1 MTGLPLIISLYLT
14 FLQHDQLLYN
24 APNCYFKITFF
35 LSFYYIL
42 SAEIVNNFFFI
53 IYDSTKIITTMN
65 IHYMRKTRESWTVA
79 IKSY

>member
-42 SAEIVNNFFFI
+42 SAEIVNNFLLLFMI
-53 IYDSTKIITTMN
+53 QQKLLLL
-65 IHYMRKTRESWTVA
+65 
-79 IKSY
+79 